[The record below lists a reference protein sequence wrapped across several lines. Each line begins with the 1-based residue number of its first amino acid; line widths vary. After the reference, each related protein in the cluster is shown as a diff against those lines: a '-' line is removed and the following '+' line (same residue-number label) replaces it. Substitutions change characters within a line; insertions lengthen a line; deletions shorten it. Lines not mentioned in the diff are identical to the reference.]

1 MKSLC
6 VNIFRRLPFRYESRV
21 NPRRQVPDDQPC
33 VLVQTQ
39 ILRVIRG
46 GGGCQVI
53 SHVTQT
59 TVYHYGI
66 TLDMFGMMAEPI
78 SPSEG
83 IMFNWIHVYC
93 YLLFHRLSLWLL
105 RLLILIFILLELFKI
120 YLNFILNIFKN
131 KYW

>member
-1 MKSLC
+1 MCFGS
-6 VNIFRRLPFRYESRV
+6 NTNFNS
-21 NPRRQVPDDQPC
+21 NWGGG
-33 VLVQTQ
+33 
-39 ILRVIRG
+39 G

-83 IMFNWIHVYC
+83 IMFN
-93 YLLFHRLSLWLL
+93 
-105 RLLILIFILLELFKI
+105 
-120 YLNFILNIFKN
+120 
-131 KYW
+131 

>member
-1 MKSLC
+1 M
-6 VNIFRRLPFRYESRV
+6 
-21 NPRRQVPDDQPC
+21 
-33 VLVQTQ
+33 
-39 ILRVIRG
+39 G

-83 IMFNWIHVYC
+83 IMFN
-93 YLLFHRLSLWLL
+93 
-105 RLLILIFILLELFKI
+105 
-120 YLNFILNIFKN
+120 
-131 KYW
+131 